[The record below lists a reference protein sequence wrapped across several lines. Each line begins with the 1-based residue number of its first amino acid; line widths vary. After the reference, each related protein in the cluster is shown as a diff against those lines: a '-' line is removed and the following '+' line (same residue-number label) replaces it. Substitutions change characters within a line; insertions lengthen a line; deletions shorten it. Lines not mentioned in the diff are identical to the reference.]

1 MGDVPDAPPAPIRF
15 GDTARSVAAAAR
27 RLGLAVPVFV
37 SPPRL
42 PRVARSLRRRAD
54 GTAVVAVRLGGRTAE
69 AVAADLVDGVVVA
82 NRLTGDRADAA
93 RSTLLAAA
101 RDGGTAAA
109 A

>member
-15 GDTARSVAAAAR
+15 GDTARAVAAAAR

-42 PRVARSLRRRAD
+42 PRVVRTLRRRSD
-54 GTAVVAVRLGGRTAE
+54 GTVVVAVRVGGRPPE
-69 AVAADLVDGVVVA
+69 AVAADLVDGVLVA
-82 NRLTGDRADAA
+82 NELTGPQADAA

-101 RDGGTAAA
+101 RDGRSVAAA
-109 A
+109 